1 MASASHRKDASNV
14 LRAALTCAVE
24 EQIIPQNPAAVI
36 RLPSRSNPGRKVRPW
51 SADEAWQFVE
61 SARSESDGLYAAYVL
76 LSAPEGT
83 AAVCCCL

>member
-36 RLPSRSNPGRKVRPW
+36 RLPSRSNPRRKVCPW

-61 SARSESDGLYAAYVL
+61 SARSESDGLDAGYVL